1 MTCETYNG
9 AESHAETE
17 RTMWG
22 VNINAS
28 RYDEVDAIIAT
39 DIVLKMWGRNR

>member
-22 VNINAS
+22 INIDVG
-28 RYDEVDAIIAT
+28 RYDE
-39 DIVLKMWGRNR
+39 